1 MNVRQGN
8 TKEPMNIKVTLLALL
23 AMSSAA
29 FALPLG
35 IDFSDHTYAPIDGV
49 RGQYSNGGITFMNA
63 FPSDLLVPGQPAA
76 LFVYSSTLGV
86 SIANGAAAQISSNTY
101 SGAIMNMN
109 PQGDLY
115 IAFSKPEEM
124 DLTISSWDL
133 E

>member
-1 MNVRQGN
+1 
-8 TKEPMNIKVTLLALL
+8 MNIKVTLLALL